1 MSVSLRDVLTV
12 AGVAAVLF
20 FTNLGGYPLFDEDEP
35 KNAVC
40 GREMF
45 ERGDWIV
52 PTFND
57 ELRTDKPILI
67 YWLML
72 CSFNVFGVSEFAARF
87 GSSLLSVGTALG
99 VYVIGRKLYDRQVG
113 LLAGVVVATC
123 LMFSAVGRAVT
134 PDATL
139 VCCLTWVFCGFVLS
153 RDWRGQTS
161 SGVSQEPE
169 RPHVWRFAARDWLF
183 PYAMMGLAM
192 LAKGPVG
199 FLLPCTALGL
209 YGLCSST
216 RDDLTA
222 GRKTLTG
229 AWWRQTVQLALLIA
243 SPTRF
248 LRTLWGMKLWIG
260 IPVAFGIALPW
271 YIIVGWKTDG
281 AWLAGFLGGHNVG
294 RFLQPMEQH
303 HGPIIYYI
311 PVLFA
316 GTFPWSVFLPAA
328 VAQLWKRVKSRAEF
342 SESDLFLACWAATW
356 LVFFSIARTKLP
368 NYILPIYP
376 AVAVIIAR
384 SLVSWTCDD
393 SQTARVFLLESRML
407 SAIGAAIIIGLLIAM
422 TILMPRER
430 FLALVGVIPIV
441 TGGVA
446 YWFAQQDR
454 RQAAVRSLAGG
465 AAALCLCMIA
475 AAPSRLANYQDS
487 PYFANAA
494 RSATP
499 EGTAEIASFEVFEP
513 SLVYYLGHRVHRPNQ
528 PADIAQFFS
537 DHPQGFL
544 LIPANKL
551 DRLPEDLAAQLSEV
565 TRQRRFLRR
574 YDLVL
579 LGQGSQLAARQETVR

>member
-1 MSVSLRDVLTV
+1 MSTSLRDVLTV
-12 AGVAAVLF
+12 AAVAAVLF

-45 ERGDWIV
+45 QRGDWIV
-52 PTFND
+52 PTFNE
-57 ELRTDKPILI
+57 ELRADKPILI

-72 CSFNVFGVSEFAARF
+72 CSFNLFGVSEFAARF
-87 GSSLLSVGTALG
+87 GSSFLSVGTALG
-99 VYVIGRKLYDRQVG
+99 TYFIGRKLYDRQIG
-113 LLAGVVVATC
+113 LLAGIIVATC

-139 VCCLTWVFCGFVLS
+139 VFCLTWVFCGFVLS
-153 RDWRGQTS
+153 RDWK
-161 SGVSQEPE
+161 SQEPE
-169 RPHVWRFAARDWLF
+169 KPGSLFATRTALF
-183 PYAMMGLAM
+183 PYCMMGLAM

-216 RDDLTA
+216 RSDLTA
-222 GRKTLTG
+222 GRATLSDS
-229 AWWRQTVQLALLIA
+229 WWRQTVQLALLVA
-243 SPTRF
+243 SPMRF

-260 IPVAFGIALPW
+260 VPVAFGIALPW
-271 YIIVGWKTDG
+271 YVIVGLKTDG

-303 HGPIIYYI
+303 HGPIVYYI

-316 GTFPWSVFLPAA
+316 GTFPWSVFLPVAI
-328 VAQLWKRVKSRAEF
+328 AQLAKRVKSRAEF
-342 SESDLFLACWAATW
+342 SESDLFLACWAMTW

-376 AVAVIIAR
+376 AVAVIISR
-384 SLVSWTCDD
+384 SLIAWTRDF
-393 SQTARVFLLESRML
+393 SLTPRGFLIESRIL

-422 TILMPRER
+422 SLLMPQER
-430 FLALVGVIPIV
+430 FLALVGVIPIA
-441 TGGVA
+441 TGGIA
-446 YWFAQQDR
+446 YWFAQQNR
-454 RQAAVRSLAGG
+454 RPAAVRSLVSG
-465 AAALCLCMIA
+465 AVALCLCMIA
-475 AAPSRLANYQDS
+475 AAPSRLALYQDS
-487 PYFANAA
+487 PYFAQAA
-494 RSATP
+494 RLATP
-499 EGTAEIASFEVFEP
+499 SGTPEIATFEVFEP

-528 PADIAQFFS
+528 PADLTQFFT

-544 LIPANKL
+544 LVPANKL

-565 TRQRRFLRR
+565 ARQRRFLRR

-579 LGQGSQLAARQETVR
+579 LGQSSQLAAAEQTTLR